1 MSAGSPKRVA
11 QYSISGDHA
20 DVADVARARS
30 AGATIAAEDL
40 HSVARLGLDGGELPR
55 RGEFLGRVLCNRY
68 LIEDVLLEGPAGLT
82 CRAYHLSLDQPVL
95 LRATPTT
102 PDPGGESWLSDA
114 PCALR
119 SRYLLNTLE
128 VGRLKEGW
136 NLFVTDHPKDSAL
149 TPLEL
154 VRDRLTIRGTVTLGR
169 QLAMALD
176 AAHRAG
182 ISHGDLKLDDVFIA
196 DAGTRT
202 ERVLLV
208 GFGVLRAMVLSLP
221 PVNSGIFRLDGDGP
235 APPVQAPLP
244 EACDDVYALGVIL
257 RELAHALSQ
266 ALDSAAARRRSTR
279 PAAQNAI
286 LSGLS
291 LIVETCLIPTPGV
304 PPPSAWEVARDL
316 ARLEVGSRGMLPE
329 APDEPARMPAASAG
343 AASAGAANAGAAY
356 VDEPSAEDASAEE
369 LTIEELAD
377 DDAGDGRPS
386 VIVHRPHPRQQIDE
400 TLPKV
405 IISEPPSKK

>member
-1 MSAGSPKRVA
+1 P
-11 QYSISGDHA
+11 
-20 DVADVARARS
+20 
-30 AGATIAAEDL
+30 
-40 HSVARLGLDGGELPR
+40 
-55 RGEFLGRVLCNRY
+55 N
-68 LIEDVLLEGPAGLT
+68 
-82 CRAYHLSLDQPVL
+82 
-95 LRATPTT
+95 T

-136 NLFVTDHPKDSAL
+136 NLFVTDHPRDSVL

-182 ISHGDLKLDDVFIA
+182 ISHGDLRLDDVFIA

-235 APPVQAPLP
+235 APPVQPRLP
-244 EACDDVYALGVIL
+244 EVCDDVYALGVIL
-257 RELAHALSQ
+257 RELAQDLLRG
-266 ALDSAAARRRSTR
+266 LDITAARQHTTR

-291 LIVETCLIPTPGV
+291 LIVETCLVPTVGV
-304 PPPSAWEVARDL
+304 PAPNAWEVARDL
-316 ARLEVGSRGMLPE
+316 ARLELVSRSMLPE
-329 APDEPARMPAASAG
+329 APHEPARAAAQQ
-343 AASAGAANAGAAY
+343 
-356 VDEPSAEDASAEE
+356 EPSAEEQDVEE
-369 LTIEELAD
+369 LTIEELSD
-377 DDAGDGRPS
+377 EDAGDAPPS
-386 VIVHRPHPRQQIDE
+386 VIVHRPPRKQQIDE

>member
-20 DVADVARARS
+20 HVGDVARARS

-40 HSVARLGLDGGELPR
+40 QSFARLGLDGGELPR

-95 LRATPTT
+95 LRVTPSA
-102 PDPGGESWLSDA
+102 PDPGVESWLADA

-136 NLFVTDHPKDSAL
+136 NLFVTDHPRGSVL

-182 ISHGDLKLDDVFIA
+182 ISHGDLKLDDVFVA

-244 EACDDVYALGVIL
+244 EPCDDVYALGVIL
-257 RELAHALSQ
+257 RELARALLHG
-266 ALDSAAARRRSTR
+266 LDIAAARRHSTR

-291 LIVETCLIPTPGV
+291 LIVETCLTPTVGPR
-304 PPPSAWEVARDL
+304 PSAWEVARDL
-316 ARLEVGSRGMLPE
+316 ARLEVVSRSMLPE
-329 APDEPARMPAASAG
+329 APHAPARTP
-343 AASAGAANAGAAY
+343 
-356 VDEPSAEDASAEE
+356 VPSAVQPRNADPSAHGASVEEEPDVEE
-369 LTIEELAD
+369 LSIEELAD
-377 DDAGDGRPS
+377 DDPGEARPS
-386 VIVHRPHPRQQIDE
+386 VIVHRPHPKQQFDE

-405 IISEPPSKK
+405 IISEPPPKK